1 MKPDGKSEPPGGGG
15 GAPVGADPRLAGFG
29 GSSPGARFGS
39 LAPARTSLVRENVRM
54 ALEALVSTKMRSML
68 TLLGLMIGVGAV
80 IAMMA
85 VIAGVNGT
93 VKKQIASLGS
103 GVLYVSKYEAGVHF
117 GDDRP
122 RKARKD
128 LTAEDAAAIAEFCP
142 SAAGVSPE
150 IQDMGY
156 LKSGGVK
163 SSVLKLVGATGAF
176 AEANGWE
183 PEFGRLFTDDE
194 VKRRVPVC
202 VLGADPANL
211 LFPSGGA
218 VGQWI
223 DYDGHRFL
231 VVGVFRAKGKFLG
244 QNQDDFAIFPLPLL
258 ARQWN
263 YGRTVDYLVV
273 RPRGPQ
279 SVEPLR
285 DEITEL
291 LRRRRGVRADQPND
305 FGITSQ
311 AELMDMFKKLTG
323 VFFLVTILLSSIG
336 LLVGGIGV
344 MNMMLVSVRER
355 TREIG
360 VRAALGARR
369 RDILGQFLIEAVTL
383 TVVGGT
389 LGIALGYSLA
399 GLITLLFH
407 APMAVSPGAIALA
420 LGISGGI
427 GVFFGWYP
435 AYRASKLDPVEA
447 LRFE

>member
-1 MKPDGKSEPPGGGG
+1 MRTDEPLAPAGDS
-15 GAPVGADPRLAGFG
+15 GAPVPGELRG
-29 GSSPGARFGS
+29 GSPGGSGRGARLGS
-39 LAPARTSLVRENVRM
+39 LGTARTSLLRENVQM
-54 ALEALVSTKMRSML
+54 ALEALLSTKMRSML

-85 VIAGVNGT
+85 VIAGLNGS

-103 GVLYVSKYEAGVHF
+103 GVLYVSKHEAGVHF

-122 RKARKD
+122 RRQRKD
-128 LTAEDAAAIAEFCP
+128 LTIADAAAIAEFCP

-150 IQDMGY
+150 IQNMGY
-156 LKSGGVK
+156 LRAGGVK
-163 SSVLKLVGATGAF
+163 SSALAIVGATSGF

-183 PEFGRLFTDDE
+183 PEVGRFFTDDE
-194 VKRRVPVC
+194 GKHRSPVA
-202 VLGADPANL
+202 VLGAGPAGV
-211 LFPSGGA
+211 LFPAGGA

-223 DYDGHRFL
+223 NYDGHRFL
-231 VVGVFRAKGKFLG
+231 VVGVLKAKGKFLG
-244 QNQDDFAIFPLPLL
+244 QNQDDFAVFPLTLL

-263 YGRTVDYLVV
+263 YGQTVDYMVV

-279 SVEPLR
+279 SVESLR

-291 LRRRRGVRADQPND
+291 LRRRRGVRADQPDD

-311 AELMDMFKKLTG
+311 AELLDLYKRITG
-323 VFFLVTILLSSIG
+323 VFFLVTVLLSSIG

-369 RDILGQFLIEAVTL
+369 RDILGQFLTEAVTL
-383 TVVGGT
+383 TIVGGT
-389 LGIALGYSLA
+389 LGIALGYTLA
-399 GLITLLFH
+399 GLVSVLFH
-407 APMAVSPGAIALA
+407 APLAVSPGAIALA

-427 GVFFGWYP
+427 GIFFGWYP
-435 AYRASKLDPVEA
+435 AYRASQLDPVEA

>member
-1 MKPDGKSEPPGGGG
+1 MKPDEKST
-15 GAPVGADPRLAGFG
+15 VRFG
-29 GSSPGARFGS
+29 G

-54 ALEALVSTKMRSML
+54 ALEALLSTKMRSTL

-85 VIAGVNGT
+85 VIGGLNGT

-103 GVLYVSKYEAGVHF
+103 GVLYVTKEAAGVHF
-117 GDDRP
+117 GDDRR
-122 RKARKD
+122 RKPRKD
-128 LTAEDAAAIAEFCP
+128 LTLADAEAVAEFCP
-142 SAAGVSPE
+142 SAKGVSPE

-156 LKSGGVK
+156 LHVGGMK
-163 SSVLKLVGATGAF
+163 SSAIAMVGATAGF
-176 AEANGWE
+176 ADANGWE
-183 PEFGRLFTDDE
+183 PESGRLFTDDE
-194 VKRRVPVC
+194 VKHRSPVAI
-202 VLGADPANL
+202 LGAGPAGL
-211 LFPSGGA
+211 LFPDGRA
-218 VGQWI
+218 VGQWVV
-223 DYDGHRFL
+223 YDGHRFL
-231 VVGVFRAKGKFLG
+231 VVGVLKAKGKFLG
-244 QNQDDFAIFPLPLL
+244 QNQDDFAAFPLPLL

-263 YGRTVDYLVV
+263 YGETIDYMVV
-273 RPRGPQ
+273 RPRGPE

-291 LRRRRGVRADQPND
+291 LRRRRGVKANQPDD

-311 AELMDMFKKLTG
+311 EQLLDLYRKLTG

-369 RDILGQFLIEAVTL
+369 RDILGQFLTEAVTL
-383 TVVGGT
+383 TVVGGL
-389 LGIALGYSLA
+389 LGIALGYGLA
-399 GLITLLFH
+399 GLVTLLFH
-407 APMAVSPGAIALA
+407 APLAVAPGAIALA
-420 LGISGGI
+420 LGISGAIGI
-427 GVFFGWYP
+427 FFGWYP
-435 AYRASKLDPVEA
+435 AYRASRLDPVEA

>member
-1 MKPDGKSEPPGGGG
+1 MKPDTSPGSASAAGRRGMS
-15 GAPVGADPRLAGFG
+15 DPRLAGFG
-29 GSSPGARFGS
+29 RPGGGAFHGA
-39 LAPARTSLVRENVRM
+39 LAPARTSLLRENVQM

-85 VIAGVNGT
+85 VIGGLNGT

-122 RKARKD
+122 RKPRKD
-128 LTAEDAAAIAEFCP
+128 LVVADAAAIAEFCP

-156 LKSGGVK
+156 LRAGGVK
-163 SSVLKLVGATGAF
+163 SSILKLVGATGGF

-183 PEFGRLFTDDE
+183 PETGRLYTDDE
-194 VKRRVPVC
+194 VKHRAPVC
-202 VLGADPANL
+202 VLGAGPAGL
-211 LFPSGGA
+211 LFPSGSA
-218 VGQWI
+218 VGQWV

-231 VVGVFRAKGKFLG
+231 VVGVLKAKGKLLG
-244 QNQDDFAIFPLPLL
+244 QNQDDFAVFPLSLL

-263 YGRTVDYLVV
+263 YGQTVDYMVV

-279 SVEPLR
+279 SVESLR

-291 LRRRRGVRADQPND
+291 LRRRRGVRADQPDD

-311 AELMDMFKKLTG
+311 AELMDLYKKLTG

-369 RDILGQFLIEAVTL
+369 RDILGQFLTEAVTL
-383 TVVGGT
+383 TVVGGV
-389 LGIALGYSLA
+389 LGIALGYALA
-399 GLITLLFH
+399 GLVSVLFH
-407 APMAVSPGAIALA
+407 APLAVSPGAIALA

-427 GVFFGWYP
+427 GIFFGWYP
-435 AYRASKLDPVEA
+435 AYRASRLDPVEA